1 MKQVDINGI
10 AIGVVLGVP
19 MTIYQNQGYPLTR
32 HTGYVFG
39 VVLFCWAVTRFV
51 GMFWKRP

>member
-19 MTIYQNQGYPLTR
+19 MTIYQNQGYPLSR